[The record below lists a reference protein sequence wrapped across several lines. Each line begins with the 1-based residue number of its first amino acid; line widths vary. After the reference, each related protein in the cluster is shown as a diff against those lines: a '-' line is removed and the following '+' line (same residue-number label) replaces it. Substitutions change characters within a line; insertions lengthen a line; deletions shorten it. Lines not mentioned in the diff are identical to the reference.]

1 MKEKMKMMA
10 LICLLVIDVL
20 VCGLAMAS
28 GPDDPQEMGFGAPFH
43 RGRGGGQDLLAGYVR
58 ENLTAQALAELTKQ
72 PVATIQKQLE
82 ANRLPALFDQYKI
95 TPEAFHTAMRGKVTT
110 LVNQLVETGYL
121 SKEQASNVFE
131 RLDKFAERQTV
142 MKKLIEKG
150 IKDGVITQEQ
160 ASLLLPGPPR

>member
-1 MKEKMKMMA
+1 MKEKMKVMA

-20 VCGLAMAS
+20 ICGMAIAA
-28 GPDDPQEMGFGAPFH
+28 GPDDQQAMGFGPKFH
-43 RGRGGGQDLLAGYVR
+43 RGRDGGPDLLAGYVR
-58 ENLTAQALAELTKQ
+58 ENLMAQALAEISKQ

-82 ANRLPALFDQYKI
+82 ESRLPALLDQYKI
-95 TPEAFHTAMRGKVTT
+95 TPEAFQTAMRPKVTA

-121 SKEQASNVFE
+121 SKAQASDVLE

-150 IKDGVITQEQ
+150 VKDGTITQEQ